1 MPLRTK
7 RLDNRIRDR
16 LPTFLAL
23 RAIPMSVTVH
33 TPSIPILLH
42 KRRCGIEWV
51 TALRAEE
58 VSGVPFSATGHNDLT
73 FNWRFAGLATW
84 REHLVKVE
92 MAEEALG
99 LIGTIFMLKACH
111 VVWRG
116 VRREEGNVF
125 TPQAGANARDA
136 LCELVVWLRVESNA
150 FEVFAALVAG
160 KALGM
165 ETKASCR
172 DDAACDGQGT
182 RRTKSVSADIG
193 GCPVGARVH
202 LTTTNERP

>member
-7 RLDNRIRDR
+7 RLNNRIRDR
-16 LPTFLAL
+16 LPTLLAF
-23 RAIPMSVTVH
+23 RAIPMSMTVY

-51 TALRAEE
+51 TALRAEK

-99 LIGTIFMLKACH
+99 LIGAVLMLKACH
-111 VVWRG
+111 VVRSG
-116 VRREEGNVF
+116 VRGEERDVF
-125 TPQAGANARDA
+125 TTLTSANARDA
-136 LCELVVWLRVESNA
+136 FCEFVVWLGVKSNTLKML
-150 FEVFAALVAG
+150 AALVASE
-160 KALGM
+160 ALGV
-165 ETKASCR
+165 E
-172 DDAACDGQGT
+172 
-182 RRTKSVSADIG
+182 
-193 GCPVGARVH
+193 P
-202 LTTTNERP
+202 